1 MVVEN
6 RRQDLNLQFRKESAE
21 NNDNTRT
28 ELRRP
33 DQRSPGPKKQILLG
47 GRIDANQTEWEH
59 LTNEA
64 NLVSKRVDFG
74 NT

>member
-6 RRQDLNLQFRKESAE
+6 RRQDFNLKFGKESAE
-21 NNDNTRT
+21 SNDNTQT
-28 ELRRP
+28 ELRR
-33 DQRSPGPKKQILLG
+33 PGPKKQIVLG

-64 NLVSKRVDFG
+64 NLVSKRVDLG